1 MNLLNLEKN
10 DILDLTKK
18 DPSLNN
24 IVLAAGWDV
33 VKRGIF
39 NFGAADM
46 DLDLSALLLDE
57 NGRLIGEEGII
68 YFGNQRGKGIFLHN
82 DNRTGEGDGDD
93 EKISLTLDRLPSNCK
108 KVVFS
113 VNIYQARER
122 KQDFSKVRNAYVRVL
137 NSDKG
142 DSEIC
147 RYNLSED
154 GKNATTLIFA
164 ELEKVGTDWN
174 FKAIGELLQGTL
186 TTLVNKYRD
195 NHN

>member
-1 MNLLNLEKN
+1 MAERSKAVASGA
-10 DILDLTKK
+10 IPKGRGSE
-18 DPSLNN
+18 SLS
-24 IVLAAGWDV
+24 WQ
-33 VKRGIF
+33 K
-39 NFGAADM
+39 
-46 DLDLSALLLDE
+46 
-57 NGRLIGEEGII
+57 II
-68 YFGNQRGKGIFLHN
+68 PLVGKGIFLHN

-186 TTLVNKYRD
+186 TTLVNKYR
-195 NHN
+195 

>member
-1 MNLLNLEKN
+1 MDLLNLQKN

-33 VKRGIF
+33 VKRGFF

-46 DLDLSALLLDE
+46 DLDLSALLLNE
-57 NGRLIGEEGII
+57 NGRIIGNEGII
-68 YFGNQRGKGIFLHN
+68 YFSNQRGQGIFLHN

-93 EKISLTLDRLPSNCK
+93 EKISLTLDRLPEKCK

-113 VNIYQARER
+113 VNIYQGKER
-122 KQDFSKVRNAYVRVL
+122 RQDFSKVRNAYVRVL

-147 RYNLSED
+147 RFNLSED

-164 ELEKVGTDWN
+164 ELEKIGTDWK
-174 FKAIGELLQGTL
+174 FKAIGELLNCDL
-186 TTLVNKYRD
+186 STLVNKFR
-195 NHN
+195 

>member
-186 TTLVNKYRD
+186 TTLVNKYK
-195 NHN
+195 